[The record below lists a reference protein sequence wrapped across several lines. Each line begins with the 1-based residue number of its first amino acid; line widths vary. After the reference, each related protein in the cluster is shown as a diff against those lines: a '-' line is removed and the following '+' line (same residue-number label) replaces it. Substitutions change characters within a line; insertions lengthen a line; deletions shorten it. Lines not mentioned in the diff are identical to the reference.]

1 MRMLYLERLSDNV
14 KVRTII
20 KEIKYSKNEFK
31 NWLFDW
37 SKTEK
42 KAYKIFALY
51 VEGDNRIQ
59 GAISIREN
67 PQNRTIEIDIV
78 ESAPFNSSYN
88 KKIKD
93 KEYNGVGIC
102 LFVEVCKRS
111 FKNGYDGYVE
121 FTAKSN
127 LVKYYMDN
135 MRAIPIDA
143 QRMYINTSGA
153 KWLIEK
159 YYGGVD
165 L

>member
-1 MRMLYLERLSDNV
+1 MLYLKRLSDNV
-14 KVRTII
+14 KVRAVI

-31 NWLFDW
+31 KWLFDW

-42 KAYKIFALY
+42 KGYKILALY

-67 PQNRTIEIDIV
+67 PQNMSIEIDIV

-88 KKIKD
+88 KKVKD
-93 KEYNGVGIC
+93 KEYNEVGIC
-102 LFVEVCKRS
+102 LFTEVCKRS
-111 FKNGYDGYVE
+111 FEIGYDGYVE
-121 FTAKSN
+121 FIAKSN

-153 KWLIEK
+153 RWLVEK

>member
-135 MRAIPIDA
+135 MRTIPIDA

>member
-1 MRMLYLERLSDNV
+1 MRMLYLKRLSDNIR
-14 KVRTII
+14 VRVTI
-20 KEIKYSKNEFK
+20 KEIKYSKSEFK

-42 KAYKIFALY
+42 KAYKILALY

-93 KEYNGVGIC
+93 KEYNGVGVC
-102 LFVEVCKRS
+102 LFVEACKRS
-111 FKNGYDGYVE
+111 FENGYDGYVE

-127 LVKYYMDN
+127 LVKYYIDN

-153 KWLIEK
+153 RWLIEK
-159 YYGGVD
+159 YHGGVD

>member
-1 MRMLYLERLSDNV
+1 MLYLERLSDNV

-42 KAYKIFALY
+42 KAYKILALY

-93 KEYNGVGIC
+93 KEYIGVAIC

-127 LVKYYMDN
+127 LVYYMDN

>member
-1 MRMLYLERLSDNV
+1 MLYLKRLSDNV
-14 KVRTII
+14 KVRAVI

-31 NWLFDW
+31 KQLFDW

-42 KAYKIFALY
+42 KGYKILVLY

-67 PQNRTIEIDIV
+67 PQNMSIEIDIV

-88 KKIKD
+88 KKVKD
-93 KEYNGVGIC
+93 KKYNGVGVC
-102 LFVEVCKRS
+102 LFAEVCKRS
-111 FKNGYDGYVE
+111 FENGYDGYVE

>member
-1 MRMLYLERLSDNV
+1 MLYLKRLSDNV
-14 KVRTII
+14 KVRAVI

-31 NWLFDW
+31 KWLFDW

-42 KAYKIFALY
+42 KGYKILALY

-67 PQNRTIEIDIV
+67 PQNMSIEIDIV

-93 KEYNGVGIC
+93 KEYNEVGIC
-102 LFVEVCKRS
+102 LFTEVCKRS
-111 FKNGYDGYVE
+111 FENGYDGYVE
-121 FTAKSN
+121 FIAKSN

-135 MRAIPIDA
+135 MRAIPIDT
-143 QRMYINTSGA
+143 QRMYINSSGA
-153 KWLIEK
+153 KWLMEK

>member
-1 MRMLYLERLSDNV
+1 MLYLKRLSDNI

-42 KAYKIFALY
+42 KGYKILALY

-67 PQNRTIEIDIV
+67 PQNMSIEIDIV

-88 KKIKD
+88 KKVKD
-93 KEYNGVGIC
+93 KEYNEVGIC
-102 LFVEVCKRS
+102 LFTEVCKRS
-111 FKNGYDGYVE
+111 FENGYDGYVE
-121 FTAKSN
+121 FIAKSN

-135 MRAIPIDA
+135 MRAIPIDT
-143 QRMYINTSGA
+143 QRMYINSSGA
-153 KWLIEK
+153 KWLMEK
-159 YYGGVD
+159 YYGGVY

>member
-1 MRMLYLERLSDNV
+1 MLYLKRLSDNI

-42 KAYKIFALY
+42 KGYKILALY

-59 GAISIREN
+59 GAISIKSN
-67 PQNRTIEIDIV
+67 SQNMTIEIDIV

-88 KKIKD
+88 KKVKD
-93 KEYNGVGIC
+93 KEYNEVGIC
-102 LFVEVCKRS
+102 LFTEVCKRS
-111 FKNGYDGYVE
+111 FDLGYDGYVE
-121 FTAKSN
+121 FIAKSN

-135 MRAIPIDA
+135 MITIPIDA

>member
-1 MRMLYLERLSDNV
+1 MRMLYLKRLSDNI

-42 KAYKIFALY
+42 KAYKILTLY

-88 KKIKD
+88 KEIKD

-111 FKNGYDGYVE
+111 FENGYDGYVE

>member
-1 MRMLYLERLSDNV
+1 MRMLYLKRLSDTV
-14 KVRTII
+14 KVRAVI
-20 KEIKYSKNEFK
+20 KEIKYSKSEFK

-42 KAYKIFALY
+42 KGYKILALY

-67 PQNRTIEIDIV
+67 PQNMSIEIDIV

-88 KKIKD
+88 KKVKD
-93 KEYNGVGIC
+93 KEYNEVGIC
-102 LFVEVCKRS
+102 LFTEVCKRS
-111 FKNGYDGYVE
+111 FDLGYDGYVE
-121 FTAKSN
+121 FMAKT
-127 LVKYYMDN
+127 K
-135 MRAIPIDA
+135 
-143 QRMYINTSGA
+143 
-153 KWLIEK
+153 LIEYYKKVFGASLIGSQQMIIETRASKKLVDK

>member
-1 MRMLYLERLSDNV
+1 MLYLERLSDNV

-42 KAYKIFALY
+42 KAYKILALY

-111 FKNGYDGYVE
+111 FENGYDGYVE

-135 MRAIPIDA
+135 MRVIPIDA

>member
-1 MRMLYLERLSDNV
+1 MNL
-14 KVRTII
+14 K
-20 KEIKYSKNEFK
+20 K
-31 NWLFDW
+31 WLFDW

-42 KAYKIFALY
+42 KGYKILALY

-67 PQNRTIEIDIV
+67 PQNMSIEIDIV

-88 KKIKD
+88 KKVKD
-93 KEYNGVGIC
+93 KEYNEVGIC
-102 LFVEVCKRS
+102 LFTEVCKRS
-111 FKNGYDGYVE
+111 FEIGYDGYVE
-121 FTAKSN
+121 FIAKSN

-135 MRAIPIDA
+135 MRAIPIDT
-143 QRMYINTSGA
+143 QRMYINSSGA
-153 KWLIEK
+153 KWLMEK

>member
-1 MRMLYLERLSDNV
+1 MLYLKRLSDNI

-42 KAYKIFALY
+42 KGYKILALY

-67 PQNRTIEIDIV
+67 PQNMSIEIDIV

-88 KKIKD
+88 KKVKD
-93 KEYNGVGIC
+93 KEYNEVGIC
-102 LFVEVCKRS
+102 LFTEVCKRS
-111 FKNGYDGYVE
+111 FDLGYDGYVE
-121 FTAKSN
+121 FIAKSN

-135 MRAIPIDA
+135 MRAIPIDT
-143 QRMYINTSGA
+143 QRMYINSSGA
-153 KWLIEK
+153 KWLMEK
-159 YYGGVD
+159 YYGGVN

>member
-1 MRMLYLERLSDNV
+1 MRMLYLERLLDNV

-42 KAYKIFALY
+42 KAYKILALY

-67 PQNRTIEIDIV
+67 PQNMSIEIDIV

-111 FKNGYDGYVE
+111 FENGYDGYVE

>member
-1 MRMLYLERLSDNV
+1 MLYLKRLSDNIR
-14 KVRTII
+14 VRATI
-20 KEIKYSKNEFK
+20 KEIKYSKSWFK

-42 KAYKIFALY
+42 KAYKILALY

-111 FKNGYDGYVE
+111 FENGYDGYVE

-165 L
+165 LWC

>member
-1 MRMLYLERLSDNV
+1 MLYLKRLSDNI

-42 KAYKIFALY
+42 KGYKILALY

-59 GAISIREN
+59 GVISIREN
-67 PQNRTIEIDIV
+67 PQNMSIEIDIV

-88 KKIKD
+88 KKVKD
-93 KEYNGVGIC
+93 KEYNEVGIC
-102 LFVEVCKRS
+102 LFTEVCKRS
-111 FKNGYDGYVE
+111 FDLGYDGYVE
-121 FTAKSN
+121 SIAKSN

-135 MRAIPIDA
+135 MRAIPIDT
-143 QRMYINTSGA
+143 QRMYINSSGA
-153 KWLIEK
+153 KWLMEK

>member
-1 MRMLYLERLSDNV
+1 MRMLYLKRLSDNV
-14 KVRTII
+14 KVRAVI
-20 KEIKYSKNEFK
+20 KEIKYSKSEFK

-42 KAYKIFALY
+42 KGYKILALY

-67 PQNRTIEIDIV
+67 PQNMSIEIDIV

-88 KKIKD
+88 KKVKD
-93 KEYNGVGIC
+93 KEYNEIGIC
-102 LFVEVCKRS
+102 LFTEVCKRS
-111 FKNGYDGYVE
+111 FDLGYDGYVE
-121 FTAKSN
+121 FMAKT
-127 LVKYYMDN
+127 K
-135 MRAIPIDA
+135 
-143 QRMYINTSGA
+143 
-153 KWLIEK
+153 LIEYYKKVFGASLIGSQQMIIETRASKKLVDK

>member
-1 MRMLYLERLSDNV
+1 MLYLKRLSDNI
-14 KVRTII
+14 KVRATI
-20 KEIKYSKNEFK
+20 KEIKYSKSGFK

-42 KAYKIFALY
+42 KAYKILALY

-67 PQNRTIEIDIV
+67 LQNRTIEIDIV

-93 KEYNGVGIC
+93 KEYIGVAIC

-111 FKNGYDGYVE
+111 FENGYDGYVE

-127 LVKYYMDN
+127 LVKYYIDN

>member
-1 MRMLYLERLSDNV
+1 MLYLKRLSDNI
-14 KVRTII
+14 KVRATI
-20 KEIKYSKNEFK
+20 KEIKYSKSGFK

-42 KAYKIFALY
+42 KAYKILVLY

-67 PQNRTIEIDIV
+67 LQNRTIEIDIV

-93 KEYNGVGIC
+93 KEYIGVAIC

-111 FKNGYDGYVE
+111 FENGYDGYVE

>member
-1 MRMLYLERLSDNV
+1 MSLHLSTV
-14 KVRTII
+14 PI
-20 KEIKYSKNEFK
+20 
-31 NWLFDW
+31 
-37 SKTEK
+37 
-42 KAYKIFALY
+42 
-51 VEGDNRIQ
+51 
-59 GAISIREN
+59 
-67 PQNRTIEIDIV
+67 
-78 ESAPFNSSYN
+78 
-88 KKIKD
+88 IKD

-111 FKNGYDGYVE
+111 FENGYDGYVE

-135 MRAIPIDA
+135 MRTIPIDA

>member
-1 MRMLYLERLSDNV
+1 MLYLKRLSDNV
-14 KVRTII
+14 KVRAVI

-31 NWLFDW
+31 KWLFDW

-42 KAYKIFALY
+42 NGYKILALY

-67 PQNRTIEIDIV
+67 LQNMSIEIDIV

-88 KKIKD
+88 KKVKD
-93 KEYNGVGIC
+93 KEYNEVGIC
-102 LFVEVCKRS
+102 LFTEVCKRS
-111 FKNGYDGYVE
+111 FEIGYDGYVE
-121 FTAKSN
+121 FIAKSN

>member
-1 MRMLYLERLSDNV
+1 MLYLKRLSDNV
-14 KVRTII
+14 KVRAVI

-42 KAYKIFALY
+42 KGYKILALY

-67 PQNRTIEIDIV
+67 PQNMSIEIDIV

-88 KKIKD
+88 KKVKD
-93 KEYNGVGIC
+93 KEYNEVGIC
-102 LFVEVCKRS
+102 LFTEVCKRS
-111 FKNGYDGYVE
+111 FDLGYDGYVE
-121 FTAKSN
+121 FIAKSN

-135 MRAIPIDA
+135 MRAIPIDT
-143 QRMYINTSGA
+143 QRMYINSSGA
-153 KWLIEK
+153 KWLMEK

>member
-1 MRMLYLERLSDNV
+1 MLYLKRLSDNIR
-14 KVRTII
+14 VRATI
-20 KEIKYSKNEFK
+20 KEIKYSKSKFK

-42 KAYKIFALY
+42 KGYKILALY

-67 PQNRTIEIDIV
+67 PQNMSIEIDIV

-88 KKIKD
+88 KKVKD
-93 KEYNGVGIC
+93 KEYNEVGIC
-102 LFVEVCKRS
+102 LFTEVCKRS
-111 FKNGYDGYVE
+111 FDLGYDGYVE
-121 FTAKSN
+121 FIAKSN

-135 MRAIPIDA
+135 MRAIPIDT
-143 QRMYINTSGA
+143 QRMYINSSGA
-153 KWLIEK
+153 RWLIEK
-159 YYGGVD
+159 YHGGVD

>member
-1 MRMLYLERLSDNV
+1 MLYLKRLLDNV
-14 KVRTII
+14 KVRAVI

-31 NWLFDW
+31 KWLFDW

-42 KAYKIFALY
+42 KGYKILALY

-67 PQNRTIEIDIV
+67 PQNMSIEIDIV

-88 KKIKD
+88 KKVKD
-93 KEYNGVGIC
+93 KEYNEVGIC
-102 LFVEVCKRS
+102 LFTEVCKRS
-111 FKNGYDGYVE
+111 FENGYDGYVE
-121 FTAKSN
+121 FIAKSN

-135 MRAIPIDA
+135 MRTIPIDA
-143 QRMYINTSGA
+143 QRIYINTSGA

>member
-1 MRMLYLERLSDNV
+1 MSYLKRLSDNV
-14 KVRTII
+14 TVKATI
-20 KEIKYSKNEFK
+20 KEIKYSKSEFK

-42 KAYKIFALY
+42 KAYKILALY

-67 PQNRTIEIDIV
+67 PQNMSIEIDIV

-88 KKIKD
+88 KKVKD
-93 KEYNGVGIC
+93 KEYNEVGIC
-102 LFVEVCKRS
+102 LFTEVCKRS
-111 FKNGYDGYVE
+111 FDLGYDGYVE
-121 FTAKSN
+121 FIAKSN

-135 MRAIPIDA
+135 MRAIPIDT
-143 QRMYINTSGA
+143 QRMYINSSGA
-153 KWLIEK
+153 KWLMEK

>member
-1 MRMLYLERLSDNV
+1 MSYLKRLSDNV
-14 KVRTII
+14 TVKATI
-20 KEIKYSKNEFK
+20 KEIKYSKSEFK

-37 SKTEK
+37 SKTDK
-42 KAYKIFALY
+42 KGYKILALY
-51 VEGDNRIQ
+51 VENDNRIQ
-59 GAISIREN
+59 GAISIKAN
-67 PQNRTIEIDIV
+67 PQNMSIEVDIV

-127 LVKYYMDN
+127 LVYYMDN

>member
-31 NWLFDW
+31 KWLFDW

-42 KAYKIFALY
+42 KGYKILALY

-67 PQNRTIEIDIV
+67 PQNMSIEIDIV

-88 KKIKD
+88 KKVKD

-143 QRMYINTSGA
+143 QRMYMNTSGA

>member
-1 MRMLYLERLSDNV
+1 MRAV
-14 KVRTII
+14 I
-20 KEIKYSKNEFK
+20 KEIKYSKSEFK

-42 KAYKIFALY
+42 KGYKIHALY
-51 VEGDNRIQ
+51 VEEDNRIQ

-67 PQNRTIEIDIV
+67 PQNMSIEIDIV

-88 KKIKD
+88 KKVKD

-111 FKNGYDGYVE
+111 FENGYEGYVE

-135 MRAIPIDA
+135 MRTIPIDA
-143 QRMYINTSGA
+143 QRIYINTSGA

>member
-1 MRMLYLERLSDNV
+1 MLYLKRLSDDIR
-14 KVRTII
+14 VRATI
-20 KEIKYSKNEFK
+20 KEIKYSKSEFK

-42 KAYKIFALY
+42 KAYKILALY

-111 FKNGYDGYVE
+111 FENGYDGYVE
-121 FTAKSN
+121 FTVKSN

-135 MRAIPIDA
+135 MRTIPIDA
-143 QRMYINTSGA
+143 QRMYINTSGT